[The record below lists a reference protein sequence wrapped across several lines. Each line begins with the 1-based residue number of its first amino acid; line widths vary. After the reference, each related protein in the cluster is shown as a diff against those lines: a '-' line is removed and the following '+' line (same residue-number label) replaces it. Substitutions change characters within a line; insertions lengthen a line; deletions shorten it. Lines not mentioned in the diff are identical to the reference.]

1 MEFKYIREICYNS
14 KFNYFITKFLKKNIN
29 KLNYWLGIEVRIFME
44 EKEYKNSFSDHLF
57 TYRSVERNR
66 LILSLI
72 ITSTVMVLEIIG
84 GILTNS
90 IALISDAGHM
100 FTHCFAIGISLLAIY
115 IARNPPCHH
124 KTFGLYRSEVLAAF
138 INGLF
143 LLPVVALIIYEA
155 ILRILYPQEILG
167 FYMLIIAIIGLTVNI
182 TSILLLQGSN
192 KSDLNVR
199 AVVSHMLADAVSSI
213 GIVIV
218 AIIIFYTEW
227 TILDP
232 IVSIGIS
239 IIILH
244 WALGILRESTR
255 ILLEMAPK
263 GLNVHTISED
273 LQNKFKEILDLI
285 NVHLWTITPEMLVFS
300 AHMIVADNVDM
311 FSNQDSL
318 LTKINDYL
326 KEKYNIIESTIQI
339 VSSSDPK
346 VCEVE

>member
-1 MEFKYIREICYNS
+1 
-14 KFNYFITKFLKKNIN
+14 
-29 KLNYWLGIEVRIFME
+29 ME
-44 EKEYKNSFSDHLF
+44 EKIYENSFTDHLF
-57 TYRSVERNR
+57 TYRSIEKKR
-66 LILSLI
+66 LIFSLI

-138 INGLF
+138 INGLV
-143 LLPVVALIIYEA
+143 LLPVVVLIIYEA

-167 FYMLIIAIIGLTVNI
+167 FYMLIIAVIGLSVNL
-182 TSILLLQGSN
+182 TSILLLQGSKKAN
-192 KSDLNVR
+192 LNVR
-199 AVVSHMLADAVSSI
+199 SVVSHMFADAVSSI

-218 AIIIFYTEW
+218 AVIIFYTGW

-232 IVSIGIS
+232 IVSLGIA
-239 IIILH
+239 IIILY
-244 WALGILRESTR
+244 WAIGIIKESSR

-263 GLNVHTISED
+263 GLNVHIISED
-273 LQNKFKEILDLI
+273 LQNNFKEIIDLI

-300 AHMIVADNVDM
+300 AHLIVSDDINM
-311 FSNQDSL
+311 FSNQGSL
-318 LTKINDYL
+318 IDKINSYL
-326 KEKYNIIESTIQI
+326 SEKYHIIESTIQI
-339 VSSSDPK
+339 ISSNDPK
-346 VCEVE
+346 YCKVD

>member
-1 MEFKYIREICYNS
+1 
-14 KFNYFITKFLKKNIN
+14 
-29 KLNYWLGIEVRIFME
+29 ME
-44 EKEYKNSFSDHLF
+44 EEISNNSFSNHLF
-57 TYRSVERNR
+57 TYRSVKKKR
-66 LILSLI
+66 LILSLF

-143 LLPVVALIIYEA
+143 LLPVVVLIIYEA

-167 FYMLIIAIIGLTVNI
+167 FYMLIIAVIGLSVNI
-182 TSILLLQGSN
+182 TSVLLLQGSK

-199 AVVSHMLADAVSSI
+199 SVVSHMLADAVSSI

-218 AIIIFYTEW
+218 AIIIFFTGW

-239 IIILH
+239 IIIFF
-244 WALGILRESTR
+244 WAIGILKESSR

-263 GLNVHTISED
+263 GLNVHIISED
-273 LQNKFKEILDLI
+273 LQNNFKEIVDLI

-300 AHMIVADNVDM
+300 AHLIVSDEIDM
-311 FSNQDSL
+311 FANQGSL
-318 LTKINDYL
+318 IDRINTHL
-326 KEKYNIIESTIQI
+326 SEKYDIIETTIQI
-339 VSSSDPK
+339 ISSSDPK
-346 VCEVE
+346 YCKVN

>member
-1 MEFKYIREICYNS
+1 ME
-14 KFNYFITKFLKKNIN
+14 LKI
-29 KLNYWLGIEVRIFME
+29 
-44 EKEYKNSFSDHLF
+44 KENTFSNHLF
-57 TYRSVERNR
+57 TFRSVEKKR
-66 LILSLI
+66 LVFSLI

-84 GILTNS
+84 GILANS

-138 INGLF
+138 INGIF

-155 ILRILYPQEILG
+155 ILRILYPQEILS
-167 FYMLIIAIIGLTVNI
+167 FYMFIIALIGLSVNL
-182 TSILLLQGSN
+182 TSILLLQGTN

-199 AVVSHMLADAVSSI
+199 AVVSHMFADAVSSI
-213 GIVIV
+213 GIVII
-218 AIIIFYTEW
+218 AIIIFYTGW

-239 IIILH
+239 IIILY

-263 GLNVHTISED
+263 GLNVHIISED
-273 LQNKFKEILDLI
+273 LQSNFKEIVDLI

-300 AHMIVADNVDM
+300 AHLIVSDDIDM
-311 FSNQDSL
+311 FSNQGSL
-318 LTKINDYL
+318 IDKINSYL
-326 KEKYNIIESTIQI
+326 NNKYHIIESTIQI
-339 VSSSDPK
+339 ISSNDPK
-346 VCEVE
+346 YCNID

>member
-1 MEFKYIREICYNS
+1 
-14 KFNYFITKFLKKNIN
+14 
-29 KLNYWLGIEVRIFME
+29 ME
-44 EKEYKNSFSDHLF
+44 EKPYENSFSDHLF
-57 TYRSVERNR
+57 TYRSVEKKR

-84 GILTNS
+84 GLLTNS
-90 IALISDAGHM
+90 IALLSDAGHM

-167 FYMLIIAIIGLTVNI
+167 FYMLVIALIGLSVNL
-182 TSILLLQGSN
+182 TSILLLQGSK

-199 AVVSHMLADAVSSI
+199 SVVSHMLADAISSI

-218 AIIIFYTEW
+218 AVIIFYTGW

-239 IIILH
+239 IIILF
-244 WALGILRESTR
+244 WALGILKESSR

-263 GLNVHTISED
+263 GLNVHIISED
-273 LQNKFKEILDLI
+273 LQKNFKEIVDLI

-300 AHMIVADNVDM
+300 AHLIVSDDINM
-311 FSNQDSL
+311 FSNQGSL
-318 LTKINDYL
+318 IDKINTYL
-326 KEKYNIIESTIQI
+326 SEKYHIIESTIQI
-339 VSSSDPK
+339 MSSSDPRY
-346 VCEVE
+346 CEVD

>member
-1 MEFKYIREICYNS
+1 MEKTEN
-14 KFNYFITKFLKKNIN
+14 
-29 KLNYWLGIEVRIFME
+29 
-44 EKEYKNSFSDHLF
+44 KNSFSDHLF
-57 TYRSVERNR
+57 TYHSVEKKR

-143 LLPVVALIIYEA
+143 LLPVVVLIIYEA

-167 FYMLIIAIIGLTVNI
+167 FYMLIIAIIGLSVNI
-182 TSILLLQGSN
+182 TSVLLLQGIK

-199 AVVSHMLADAVSSI
+199 SVVSHMLADAVSSI

-218 AIIIFYTEW
+218 AIIIYYTGW

-239 IIILH
+239 IIILF
-244 WALGILRESTR
+244 WALGILKESSR

-263 GLNVHTISED
+263 GLNVHIISED
-273 LQNKFKEILDLI
+273 LQDNFKEIVDLI

-300 AHMIVADNVDM
+300 AHIIVSDEINM
-311 FSNQDSL
+311 FSNQGSL
-318 LTKINDYL
+318 IEKINTYL
-326 KEKYNIIESTIQI
+326 SEKYHIIESTIQI
-339 VSSSDPK
+339 ISSSDPK
-346 VCEVE
+346 YCEID

>member
-1 MEFKYIREICYNS
+1 
-14 KFNYFITKFLKKNIN
+14 
-29 KLNYWLGIEVRIFME
+29 ME
-44 EKEYKNSFSDHLF
+44 EKTHENSFSNHLF
-57 TYRSVERNR
+57 TYRTVEKKR

-84 GILTNS
+84 GLLTNS

-100 FTHCFAIGISLLAIY
+100 FTHCFAIGISILAIY

-143 LLPVVALIIYEA
+143 LLPVVVLIIYEA

-167 FYMLIIAIIGLTVNI
+167 FYMFIIAVIGLSVNI
-182 TSILLLQGSN
+182 TSVLLLQGSK

-199 AVVSHMLADAVSSI
+199 SVVSHMLADAVSSI

-218 AIIIFYTEW
+218 AVVIFYTGW

-239 IIILH
+239 IIILF
-244 WALGILRESTR
+244 WALGILKESTR

-263 GLNVHTISED
+263 GLNVHIISED
-273 LQNKFKEILDLI
+273 LKNNFKEIVDLI

-300 AHMIVADNVDM
+300 AHLIVSDDINM
-311 FSNQDSL
+311 FSNQGSL
-318 LTKINDYL
+318 IDKINNYL
-326 KEKYNIIESTIQI
+326 TEKYQIIESTIQI
-339 VSSSDPK
+339 ISSSDPK
-346 VCEVE
+346 YCKVE

>member
-1 MEFKYIREICYNS
+1 
-14 KFNYFITKFLKKNIN
+14 
-29 KLNYWLGIEVRIFME
+29 ME
-44 EKEYKNSFSDHLF
+44 EKIYENSFSDHLF
-57 TYRSVERNR
+57 TYRTVEKKR
-66 LILSLI
+66 LVFSFI

-138 INGLF
+138 INGLV
-143 LLPVVALIIYEA
+143 LLPVVVLIIYEA

-167 FYMLIIAIIGLTVNI
+167 FYMLIIAVIGLSVNL
-182 TSILLLQGSN
+182 TSILLLQGSKKAN
-192 KSDLNVR
+192 LNVR
-199 AVVSHMLADAVSSI
+199 SVVSHMFADAVSSI

-218 AIIIFYTEW
+218 AVIIFYTGW

-232 IVSIGIS
+232 IVSLGIA
-239 IIILH
+239 IIILY
-244 WALGILRESTR
+244 WAIGIIKESSR

-263 GLNVHTISED
+263 GLNVHIISED
-273 LQNKFKEILDLI
+273 LQNNFKEIIDLI

-300 AHMIVADNVDM
+300 AHLIVSDDINM
-311 FSNQDSL
+311 FSNQGSL
-318 LTKINDYL
+318 IDKINTYL
-326 KEKYNIIESTIQI
+326 SDKYHIIESTIQI
-339 VSSSDPK
+339 ISSSDPK
-346 VCEVE
+346 YCKVD